1 MPPSQGTPIEQIA
14 AAVTA
19 PTGQVGS
26 VPAVAANAPGSTR
39 IPKQPASPAPAPV
52 ASNGP
57 DAATL
62 TLAVKDIN
70 AQLLTD
76 GETLQLSVD
85 SQSGRTIVVVRDAQ
99 TGNVVRQVPTEQVL
113 RLASALRNE
122 GNSSVLLDLKA

>member
-1 MPPSQGTPIEQIA
+1 MPPSQGTPIEQI

-85 SQSGRTIVVVRDAQ
+85 SQSGKTIVVVRDAQ